1 VKILVPESG
10 VSSQLFNTFAAKAR
24 ESERMEWA
32 TQDEQLGAVTPST
45 RDTMAMAPAPA
56 PAVPASPSLVAGSG
70 EQCQTC
76 GSYVAPDQRYCLQ
89 CGQRSGD
96 PRLPFMDAS
105 SFMETSMQKRQP
117 PAPPTTTPPRKSRMS
132 PNASLIAGV
141 GTLLLAMGIGVLIGR
156 SGDHSSGGTASTPAV
171 QVVTAPG
178 AGAATGA
185 ATAATGGAS
194 TGGSAK
200 KPKAVAQSQSS
211 KASAANSVLKPS
223 AKAGKLPPPTVGL
236 GDKGSG
242 RGFNPKTHTFDGSFF
257 GQ

>member
-1 VKILVPESG
+1 
-10 VSSQLFNTFAAKAR
+10 
-24 ESERMEWA
+24 MEWA
-32 TQDEQLGAVTPST
+32 TQDEQLGTGGERPLYEPPPTAFDTPAPPAPPSASTPST
-45 RDTMAMAPAPA
+45 QDTMAMAPAAA
-56 PAVPASPSLVAGSG
+56 PAVSASPSLVAGSG
-70 EQCQTC
+70 EQCQAC

-105 SFMETSMQKRQP
+105 SFMETSIQKRQP
-117 PAPPTTTPPRKSRMS
+117 PAPPTTTLPRKSRMS

-156 SGDHSSGGTASTPAV
+156 SGDHSGGSAASTPAV

-185 ATAATGGAS
+185 ATAATGAAPSSGGA
-194 TGGSAK
+194 TK

-211 KASAANSVLKPS
+211 KASAANSILKPS
-223 AKAGKLPPPTVGL
+223 AKAGKLPPATVKI

-242 RGFNPKTHTFDGSFF
+242 RGFNPKTHKFDGTYF

>member
-1 VKILVPESG
+1 
-10 VSSQLFNTFAAKAR
+10 
-24 ESERMEWA
+24 MEWA
-32 TQDEQLGAVTPST
+32 TQDEQLNVGGEQTAYEPPPATFETPAPPAPTTASAPST
-45 RDTMAMAPAPA
+45 QDTMAMAPAPA
-56 PAVPASPSLVAGSG
+56 PTVSASPSLVAGNG

-76 GSYVAPDQRYCLQ
+76 GSYVAPDQRYCLH

-105 SFMETSMQKRQP
+105 SFMETSIQKRQP
-117 PAPPTTTPPRKSRMS
+117 PAPTTPPAAKKSRMS

-178 AGAATGA
+178 AGAAAGA
-185 ATAATGGAS
+185 ATAATGAAS
-194 TGGSAK
+194 SSGSSAK

-223 AKAGKLPPPTVGL
+223 AKAGKLPPAKVGL
-236 GDKGSG
+236 GDKGTG
-242 RGFNPKTHTFDGSFF
+242 RGFNPKTHSFDGSFF